1 MCKFYIHAV
10 VGVIME
16 SNSTLLTFFVLFFV
30 GCNFELLVKYYLSG
44 KIKKVEIGGAA
55 GTVGENA

>member
-1 MCKFYIHAV
+1 
-10 VGVIME
+10 ME

-30 GCNFELLVKYYLSG
+30 GCNFELLVKYYLNG